1 MQVATKCPFCSSTNT
16 VEVKE
21 QDYKAWKAGTHAQN
35 AFPYLSTDQRELVM
49 TGICCWDSALGD
61 EE

>member
-1 MQVATKCPFCSSTNT
+1 MQVATKCPFCSSENA

-21 QDYKAWKAGTHAQN
+21 QDYKAWKLGALAQN
-35 AFPYLSTDQRELVM
+35 AFPYLSADQRELVM
-49 TGICCWDSALGD
+49 TGICCWDSLGD